1 MNIYELLMAQNY
13 LKAYPMTT
21 VAEMAKIQK
30 LYRLTFQN
38 SKGGVKC

>member
-1 MNIYELLMAQNY
+1 MNAKELELAKDY
-13 LKAYPMTT
+13 LKAYPKTT

-38 SKGGVKC
+38 SKGV

>member
-1 MNIYELLMAQNY
+1 MNSHELTMAQNY
-13 LKAYPMTT
+13 LKVYPMTT

-38 SKGGVKC
+38 SKGGM